1 MKRVELVVV
10 GAGVIGLSTAVVL
23 AEALPLC
30 RVTVVADQFSPDTT
44 SDGAAGILLIAQ
56 FPDIPV
62 ERQTRWFKDSFDHL
76 LAIAQSDQ
84 APDAGVMLT
93 SGCQI
98 FREVPAQKVP
108 FWSELVLGFP
118 SPHRARAE
126 KGFRSTASARPSTT
140 LKCECEW
147 YPALAGEEVQE
158 SWGWAGS
165 CDIIVNCSGLRAKAL
180 AGDEQVYPV
189 RGQVLKVRAP
199 WISHFIRDGDGK
211 DLHLTPPRGAQC
223 HGGGPEARG
232 RPHGLGEHP
241 PALWP
246 AGAHARPRA
255 RCWPSGWVL
264 RPGREE
270 PQGGSE
276 RRWRW
281 RAGGHRVPLV
291 HNYGHGG
298 AGVALSW
305 GTALD
310 TLGLVKQCPP
320 MRCLCRPGCKT
331 WRAPRPS
338 PPWKTVPACYY
349 HLVGVGGLAREKQS
363 LDWDGTTLTSLSSS

>member
-108 FWSELVLGFP
+108 FWSELVLGFRLLTERELKRFP
-118 SPHRARAE
+118 QHCFGQA
-126 KGFRSTASARPSTT
+126 FTT

-147 YPALAGEEVQE
+147 YLPWLEKRFRKAGGEVQHRTVNDLRE
-158 SWGWAGS
+158 LGGS

-211 DLHLTPPRGAQC
+211 TYIYPGVHSVTV
-223 HGGGPEARG
+223 GGTRQEGDRRHEVDPTDSESILR
-232 RPHGLGEHP
+232 RCGLLE
-241 PALWP
+241 
-246 AGAHARPRA
+246 
-255 RCWPSGWVL
+255 PSLAKGKVLAEWVGL
-264 RPGREE
+264 RPGRRN
-270 PQGGSE
+270 PRVE
-276 RRWRW
+276 RE
-281 RAGGHRVPLV
+281 ALAMEGGGHRVPLV

-310 TLGLVKQCPP
+310 TLGLVKQCLHEMP
-320 MRCLCRPGCKT
+320 LQ
-331 WRAPRPS
+331 
-338 PPWKTVPACYY
+338 
-349 HLVGVGGLAREKQS
+349 AR
-363 LDWDGTTLTSLSSS
+363 L